1 MRFLKWKSLLNVL
14 SFGGIRV
21 IVFSSALLGSVLV
34 TYAGYSLYEQIYTQ
48 NRAFDSG
55 VERFTTTEEIQEAQ
69 QSLTDSVQDYRDSK
83 LPFMVLLLA
92 GFVLLGGFFIVRK
105 KKED

>member
-1 MRFLKWKSLLNVL
+1 MKESLL
-14 SFGGIRV
+14 
-21 IVFSSALLGSVLV
+21 LLP
-34 TYAGYSLYEQIYTQ
+34 T
-48 NRAFDSG
+48 
-55 VERFTTTEEIQEAQ
+55 
-69 QSLTDSVQDYRDSK
+69 DYRDSK